1 MRDPLSHLP
10 GYVLRRAANV
20 AIRDFARRL
29 ATIGIRPIECTILM
43 QLKHQPSMTASQL
56 GKLLDIERTNMTPL
70 LSRLEEAGL
79 IQRTPI
85 DRKSVGISLTTH
97 GSARACEVEHISA
110 EYEDELLL
118 RVPEALR
125 DHVVPVL
132 NALWLGEICKTNEVE
147 LSC

>member
-43 QLKHQPSMTASQL
+43 QLQHQPSMTASQL

-97 GSARACEVEHISA
+97 GSARACEAEHISA
-110 EYEDELLL
+110 EYEDELLS

-132 NALWLGEICKTNEVE
+132 NALWLGENCKTNEVE